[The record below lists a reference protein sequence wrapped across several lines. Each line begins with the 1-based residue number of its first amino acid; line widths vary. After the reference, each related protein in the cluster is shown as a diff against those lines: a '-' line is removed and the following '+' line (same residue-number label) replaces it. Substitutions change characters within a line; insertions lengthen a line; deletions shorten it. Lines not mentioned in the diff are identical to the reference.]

1 MLTPATDAKD
11 VTPFSSSRNAP
22 RLIFHLRISEALRK
36 SCRVLRDTEAAE
48 LLEFG
53 LTLPLILVMLVGI
66 MDFARAYTLK
76 QKLTNAAREG
86 ARLGASEMWTADGSS
101 SSPQSVQDIH
111 SEVVSYLHNA
121 GVDTSFIGAT
131 MNYDTAT
138 TTATY
143 YSSGDYGLKIE
154 RNIPVTTGGKSFW
167 ATRVTLACPY
177 DWTFGFNHVID
188 LIVPAASVPATI
200 GISTDAMMLELQP

>member
-1 MLTPATDAKD
+1 MMPPASDGKS
-11 VTPFSSSRNAP
+11 VRPSSLPRSAP
-22 RLIFHLRISEALRK
+22 RRILHLRISESLRK
-36 SCRVLRDTEAAE
+36 SCSILRDTEAAE

-66 MDFARAYTLK
+66 MDFANAYNLK

-86 ARLGASEMWTADGSS
+86 ARLGASEMWIDDGG

-111 SEVVSYLHNA
+111 NEVVSYLQNA
-121 GVDTSFIGAT
+121 GVDTSFIGTT

-138 TTATY
+138 FTTTY

-154 RNIPVTTGGKSFW
+154 RNIPVTSGGKSFW
-167 ATRVTLACPY
+167 ATRVTLDCPY